1 MIGTHPVSTAGRP
14 RLKAAFS
21 PDGPRTGFVSGELP
35 AFRHPLGAALG
46 TESGMTYDL
55 NHIDSALSWRRE

>member
-46 TESGMTYDL
+46 TASGMTYDL
-55 NHIDSALSWRRE
+55 